1 MNVGPDD
8 DFALD
13 DGEGSLTPT
22 EKIVMDEDD
31 NDQLSAQQ
39 PPVSP
44 AAHDRQ
50 RAVTT
55 VTTGDDN
62 AVFDDGLFEDSSD
75 TLSNAPM
82 DMDDRDDED
91 EEEPLLSSLSLTG
104 DNAPLSPDP
113 DPEHEHESREEEDD
127 NEQQKSESDTTVAKE
142 EKQQQQQGNGIVNE
156 TQEDTHMKDEDD
168 EKVQTKSTVS
178 PVKESSAAATT
189 TAESS
194 SSNPTP
200 PSPSSMVQGDKKED
214 QHQQSKISD
223 NDNDTSPTPQSPTT
237 SSSSS
242 RKRRGSQTLEEEEW
256 QQRRTSKIMEF
267 KDQQNGADPV
277 SEDSQLPSSSE
288 PEPKEESNQE
298 QDDKQDKDEDED
310 GCDQEYQQWH
320 KEALDALTKIE
331 VEFARLRDKMYQEK
345 MSELNE
351 EALMIAQGTH
361 PELMAM
367 METIE
372 KKKNQ
377 RIQTADA
384 WRKYKR
390 VSYQRQFEGLE
401 YQANID
407 FVCGKNGLRRSI
419 LDTLNRKRWDLDTER
434 DKLNEP
440 LTDADRVPDP
450 NVLVHRKR
458 GQTDE
463 TRDLHRITH
472 SIGFPMAPKAEGLAK
487 DSVED
492 DLVALG
498 IIPATT
504 ATNQEKKSSTF
515 NMTRDTLKPKVL
527 DTPLETNVSA
537 IYAYQGHLHYHG
549 KVFRKGDQFTV
560 VDANAGRYSAKLL
573 TATDTEAHIQR
584 TDGSKTKLPF
594 VQMSRGK
601 YQLYAKHS

>member
-1 MNVGPDD
+1 
-8 DFALD
+8 
-13 DGEGSLTPT
+13 
-22 EKIVMDEDD
+22 
-31 NDQLSAQQ
+31 
-39 PPVSP
+39 
-44 AAHDRQ
+44 
-50 RAVTT
+50 
-55 VTTGDDN
+55 
-62 AVFDDGLFEDSSD
+62 
-75 TLSNAPM
+75 
-82 DMDDRDDED
+82 
-91 EEEPLLSSLSLTG
+91 
-104 DNAPLSPDP
+104 
-113 DPEHEHESREEEDD
+113 
-127 NEQQKSESDTTVAKE
+127 
-142 EKQQQQQGNGIVNE
+142 
-156 TQEDTHMKDEDD
+156 
-168 EKVQTKSTVS
+168 
-178 PVKESSAAATT
+178 
-189 TAESS
+189 
-194 SSNPTP
+194 
-200 PSPSSMVQGDKKED
+200 
-214 QHQQSKISD
+214 
-223 NDNDTSPTPQSPTT
+223 
-237 SSSSS
+237 
-242 RKRRGSQTLEEEEW
+242 
-256 QQRRTSKIMEF
+256 
-267 KDQQNGADPV
+267 
-277 SEDSQLPSSSE
+277 
-288 PEPKEESNQE
+288 
-298 QDDKQDKDEDED
+298 
-310 GCDQEYQQWH
+310 
-320 KEALDALTKIE
+320 
-331 VEFARLRDKMYQEK
+331 MYQEK

-440 LTDADRVPDP
+440 LTDADRVPDA
-450 NVLVHRKR
+450 NVLGHRKR
-458 GQTDE
+458 GQSEE

-504 ATNQEKKSSTF
+504 ATNQEKKSSTY
-515 NMTRDTLKPKVL
+515 NMTRDPLKKVL
-527 DTPLETNVSA
+527 DTSLGTNVSPV
-537 IYAYQGHLHYHG
+537 YAYQGHLHYHG

-594 VQMSRGK
+594 IQMSRGK
-601 YQLYAKHS
+601 YQLYSKHS